1 MTESRSEEDIGF
13 NEEMGNMVDD
23 VSSEGT
29 SPESPTA
36 QAVAKAFLESVDKYV
51 EYDLSGGKKINLEY
65 TNKTDQKHSESTFS
79 PKNGMSGVVYLGQ
92 NGNYHHNSN
101 GHPPSS
107 LIEDEVESDENL
119 QVEKYLIRKFQV
131 LVSIFFIF
139 VNKPV
144 KFVIFFFQI
153 QNTK

>member
-1 MTESRSEEDIGF
+1 MTESRSEEEIGF
-13 NEEMGNMVDD
+13 NEEMGNMADD

-51 EYDLSGGKKINLEY
+51 EYDEI
-65 TNKTDQKHSESTFS
+65 DQKHPESTFS

-101 GHPPSS
+101 GHPPSG

-119 QVEKYLIRKFQV
+119 QV
-131 LVSIFFIF
+131 
-139 VNKPV
+139 
-144 KFVIFFFQI
+144 
-153 QNTK
+153 NT